1 MESQSSP
8 QTAKAALAAAAEP
21 SQNASSS
28 THAAGNETEA
38 VKPKRANSAK
48 AKLKLEVA
56 HQVPGRIRMKIS
68 SAKGNPELLKEIA
81 ETFGVIPGIERVSV
95 NATTGSIVLHY
106 DTERHEEFH
115 DRLRPHYLGSASPA
129 YAPPRTEIDALAF
142 TIAQEAEFLAQH
154 SHSAKLI
161 IDVFKKYD
169 REIRHATGN
178 AVDLKVGLAIGLIA
192 VTVFELGASAATPI
206 WLTFTVFGLNH
217 IIEMNQPRQQM
228 APAVA
233 PVVFKTR

>member
-1 MESQSSP
+1 MEAQSSS
-8 QTAKAALAAAAEP
+8 QTAKAPLAAEGEP
-21 SQNASSS
+21 SQSAPSS
-28 THAAGNETEA
+28 TPSAGNEKSKA
-38 VKPKRANSAK
+38 VK
-48 AKLKLEVA
+48 AKLKLQVA
-56 HQVPGRIRMKIS
+56 HQVPGRIRMKVT

-81 ETFGVIPGIERVSV
+81 ETFGVIPGVERVSV

-106 DTERHEEFH
+106 DTERDKEFQ
-115 DRLRPHYLGSASPA
+115 DRLRPHYQGSARPL
-129 YAPPRTEIDALAF
+129 YALPRTEIDTLASN
-142 TIAQEAEFLAQH
+142 IAEEAEFLAQR

-161 IDVFKKYD
+161 VDLFKKYD

-178 AVDLKVGLAIGLIA
+178 AVDLKVGLAIGLVA

-206 WLTFTVFGLNH
+206 WLTFSVFGLNH
-217 IIEMNQPRQQM
+217 IIEMNQPRQEM